1 MPRLFNSQNRSN
13 MTTRT
18 TPPSTRD
25 DIRLCKEEL
34 SQALHQKGEEIDS
47 LWHDVFV
54 PQKSSTKGE
63 LITSIISNSITAFD
77 AFMLVRK
84 LMHQYGSLF
93 TRKKHR
99 R

>member
-1 MPRLFNSQNRSN
+1 MQTESTPIYN
-13 MTTRT
+13 TTEDLALRKRQLT
-18 TPPSTRD
+18 EE
-25 DIRLCKEEL
+25 IKAKEEEV
-34 SQALHQKGEEIDS
+34 AA
-47 LWHDVFV
+47 LWHSLTA
-54 PQKSSTKGE
+54 PEKATTKGE
-63 LITSIISNSITAFD
+63 QFANLISNSITAFD